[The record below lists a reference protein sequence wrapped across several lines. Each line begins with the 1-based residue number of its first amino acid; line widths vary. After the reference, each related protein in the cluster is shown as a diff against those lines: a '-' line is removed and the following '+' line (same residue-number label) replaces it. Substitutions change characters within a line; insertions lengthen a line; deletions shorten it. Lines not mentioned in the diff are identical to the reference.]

1 MIKPINMIDF
11 DKLRKDVQ
19 EKLSDES
26 SGRDYSHVM
35 RVFKNAV
42 LIAQSEEGVDMDVL
56 KAACLLH
63 DIAYSK
69 KFFEEEYAKTSEDIA
84 KKMLSEKDFNTE
96 KIEKILN
103 VIRHH
108 NIWVDYST
116 DVEVETKILR
126 DADRLD
132 YLGHTGV
139 VRGVAYAAFAK
150 KNALK
155 VLQHNL
161 KLEKEFETN
170 KGKELAKPRAK
181 VLKDFIDGLEQEY

>member
-1 MIKPINMIDF
+1 MIDF
-11 DKLRKDVQ
+11 DKLRKEV
-19 EKLSDES
+19 EGMLSDES

-42 LIAQSEEGVDMDVL
+42 LIAQSENGVDMDIL

-69 KFFEEEYAKTSEDIA
+69 KFFEIEYTKTSEDIA
-84 KKMLSEKDFNTE
+84 KKLLSQKDFNSE
-96 KIEKILN
+96 KIESILN
-103 VIRHH
+103 VIRNH
-108 NIWVDYST
+108 NIWVDYKK
-116 DVEVETKILR
+116 DVEIETKILR

-132 YLGHTGV
+132 YLGYTGI
-139 VRGVAYAAFAK
+139 VRGVSYAAFAK

-161 KLEKEFETN
+161 KLEDEFETD
-170 KGKELAKPRAK
+170 KGKELSKPRAK
-181 VLKDFIDGLEQEY
+181 VLKDFITSLEQEY

>member
-1 MIKPINMIDF
+1 MIDF
-11 DKLRKDVQ
+11 DKLRKEVED
-19 EKLSDES
+19 KLSDES

-42 LIAQSEEGVDMDVL
+42 IIAQSEDGVDMDTL

-69 KFFEEEYAKTSEDIA
+69 KFYEIEYAKTSEDIA
-84 KKMLSEKDFNTE
+84 KKMLSEKDFNAE
-96 KIEKILN
+96 RIEMILN
-103 VIRHH
+103 IIRNH
-108 NIWVDYST
+108 NIWVDFKT
-116 DVEVETKILR
+116 DVPIETKILR

-161 KLEKEFETN
+161 KLENEFETD
-170 KGKELAKPRAK
+170 KGSELAKPRAK
-181 VLKDFIDGLEQEY
+181 VLKDFITGLEQEY